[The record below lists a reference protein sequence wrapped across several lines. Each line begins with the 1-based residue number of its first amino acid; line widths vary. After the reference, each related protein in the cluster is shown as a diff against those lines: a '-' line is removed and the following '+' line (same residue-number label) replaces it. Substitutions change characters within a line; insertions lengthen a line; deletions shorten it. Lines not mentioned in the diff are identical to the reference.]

1 MLALR
6 RALTS
11 SVKRTIPVF
20 PAFSQVLISK
30 TRRSHEQGKTRWN
43 NRMLATTAQASYGQ
57 EEAEVD
63 DEHYEEVRQ
72 KQSIKP
78 VDFYEYWAQQ
88 RRYFYY
94 VDNQGRLFIEDV
106 LPKNIATSLKSEKFL
121 NFFWKQIR
129 RNDQEEHQDYPYYS
143 PCGKEKNYIKVADRP
158 VVFHE
163 IVDGH
168 LVYGGALTIPFSPYR
183 LYMTDT
189 GRLYHC
195 AEDTS
200 VGGIGLVKSQIAVGV
215 AQNILLMDQ
224 VESADME
231 TMRQTMN
238 DVQNR
243 SDGDEKGSKEGRK
256 KKKRRDPPPLDP
268 LSEWSELSS
277 DISNGGQLLEK
288 LQYEDTIQGVYA
300 PREDRIFPIWKAA
313 VNGMAGDPFREFSE
327 PITE

>member
-11 SVKRTIPVF
+11 SVKRTIPVC

-129 RNDQEEHQDYPYYS
+129 RNDQE
-143 PCGKEKNYIKVADRP
+143 GKRNCLVKDTVGLPSFTLLNIVTQNIK
-158 VVFHE
+158 
-163 IVDGH
+163 
-168 LVYGGALTIPFSPYR
+168 TIP
-183 LYMTDT
+183 TIAHA
-189 GRLYHC
+189 GR
-195 AEDTS
+195 
-200 VGGIGLVKSQIAVGV
+200 
-215 AQNILLMDQ
+215 
-224 VESADME
+224 
-231 TMRQTMN
+231 
-238 DVQNR
+238 
-243 SDGDEKGSKEGRK
+243 
-256 KKKRRDPPPLDP
+256 RR
-268 LSEWSELSS
+268 
-277 DISNGGQLLEK
+277 
-288 LQYEDTIQGVYA
+288 
-300 PREDRIFPIWKAA
+300 
-313 VNGMAGDPFREFSE
+313 
-327 PITE
+327 IT